1 LSQDLYIASVVSQ
14 ALSLLNA
21 PFHKFLNAIFLRPS
35 PHNLINSNNN
45 ILLQLK
51 EIFSSATPVIAKGTS
66 AGWLSNE
73 GEDIP
78 KAAKRFRKQ
87 AGGVPF
93 AITKPS
99 GLSDSLKTCPYKRLQ
114 TKKLIPCG
122 RINSIAKIYSHI
134 INRWRFSLPLPPTP
148 FYLTC
153 NEAIY
158 TIYQPF

>member
-1 LSQDLYIASVVSQ
+1 LSQDLCIASVVSQ

-66 AGWLSNE
+66 AGWLSSE

-87 AGGVPF
+87 AGGVPI
-93 AITKPS
+93 AITKRS
-99 GLSDSLKTCPYKRLQ
+99 GLSDSFKKRDFPRTRYKLKDFNFC
-114 TKKLIPCG
+114 
-122 RINSIAKIYSHI
+122 
-134 INRWRFSLPLPPTP
+134 
-148 FYLTC
+148 
-153 NEAIY
+153 
-158 TIYQPF
+158 